1 MKHQPIILPPDPQG
15 QTLSLDTSG
24 NPLLIVGANGA
35 GKSLFAQWVAD
46 HLTDPVMNISVL
58 AALFERDDYT
68 KSRSVID
75 ILYADAVA
83 KGMPHNSPTTQLER
97 LIALLMHDEM
107 LNLLDYKLRHA
118 TDPAAELRPTR
129 LDTVIELW
137 REIFPDN
144 KILIANGSLLFQ
156 RDKSD
161 DAYSALRLST
171 GERAVIYYLGAM
183 AYAPEGATVMVDS
196 PEMFLNPSI
205 LQSVWNRLELMRPD
219 CRFVY
224 TTHDLDFASSRQN
237 FMTVWVQHFDAPAV
251 RWTYSLLPE
260 NTPLGD
266 DVYQSVI
273 GSRKPV
279 LFIEGDGLHSIDSKL
294 YPLVFRDYTV
304 QSLGSCNKVIEATRT
319 FNDLNS
325 FHNMVSVGIVDRDRR
340 DAHEVDYLRRKNVM
354 VPEVAEV
361 ENILMLE
368 EVIMAVA
375 ARHGRDGQRAVAR
388 VKKAIINQFAAD
400 LKQQA
405 LQHTRHRVKRTV
417 EYRIDGRFTSINTL
431 EKHVQDLWQEVNPRG
446 LYEDLCREFRSYVAA
461 GDYAGVLR
469 VYNQK
474 SMLSTSNV
482 AQLCGLQTKEQ
493 YIASVIKILR
503 NEEKGAAEIRS
514 AIMKCFNLEP
524 HK

>member
-1 MKHQPIILPPDPQG
+1 MC
-15 QTLSLDTSG
+15 
-24 NPLLIVGANGA
+24 
-35 GKSLFAQWVAD
+35 KSVF
-46 HLTDPVMNISVL
+46 
-58 AALFERDDYT
+58 
-68 KSRSVID
+68 
-75 ILYADAVA
+75 
-83 KGMPHNSPTTQLER
+83 
-97 LIALLMHDEM
+97 
-107 LNLLDYKLRHA
+107 LNLLRNYFFWVLLVLLLGIDVYSITDKAGRRNDEMAGHETVYAEFKGALSKDKIRKVVSRYQELSEIVGNDDYSHEGGQPGTYTGYFAGDYGEFQEIFEEYKYRYEYASYAKGIMGKAAA
-118 TDPAAELRPTR
+118 TDRIRQSFAGR
-129 LDTVIELW
+129 
-137 REIFPDN
+137 
-144 KILIANGSLLFQ
+144 KLL
-156 RDKSD
+156 
-161 DAYSALRLST
+161 
-171 GERAVIYYLGAM
+171 
-183 AYAPEGATVMVDS
+183 
-196 PEMFLNPSI
+196 
-205 LQSVWNRLELMRPD
+205 
-219 CRFVY
+219 
-224 TTHDLDFASSRQN
+224 
-237 FMTVWVQHFDAPAV
+237 QHFDAPAV

-375 ARHGRDGQRAVAR
+375 ARHNRDGQRAVAR

-446 LYEDLCREFRSYVAA
+446 LYEELCREFRSYVAA

-524 HK
+524 QK

>member
-1 MKHQPIILPPDPQG
+1 MTHQPIILPPDPQG
-15 QTLSLDTSG
+15 QSLTLDTSG

-68 KSRSVID
+68 KSHSAID
-75 ILYADAVA
+75 LLYADAVA
-83 KGMPHNSPTTQLER
+83 KGMPHENPSTQLER

-118 TDPAAELRPTR
+118 TDATAELRRTK

-156 RDKSD
+156 RDQSG

-171 GERAVIYYLGAM
+171 GERAVIYYIGAM
-183 AYAPEGATVMVDS
+183 TYAPEGATVMVDS

-205 LQSVWNRLELMRPD
+205 LQSVWNRIELMRPD

-237 FMTVWVQHFDAPAV
+237 FMTVWVQNFDAPAV

-273 GSRKPV
+273 G
-279 LFIEGDGLHSIDSKL
+279 
-294 YPLVFRDYTV
+294 
-304 QSLGSCNKVIEATRT
+304 
-319 FNDLNS
+319 
-325 FHNMVSVGIVDRDRR
+325 
-340 DAHEVDYLRRKNVM
+340 
-354 VPEVAEV
+354 
-361 ENILMLE
+361 
-368 EVIMAVA
+368 
-375 ARHGRDGQRAVAR
+375 
-388 VKKAIINQFAAD
+388 
-400 LKQQA
+400 
-405 LQHTRHRVKRTV
+405 
-417 EYRIDGRFTSINTL
+417 
-431 EKHVQDLWQEVNPRG
+431 
-446 LYEDLCREFRSYVAA
+446 
-461 GDYAGVLR
+461 
-469 VYNQK
+469 
-474 SMLSTSNV
+474 
-482 AQLCGLQTKEQ
+482 
-493 YIASVIKILR
+493 
-503 NEEKGAAEIRS
+503 
-514 AIMKCFNLEP
+514 
-524 HK
+524 